1 METAKLAPTP
11 VKRESAIPKDAFHID
26 DIEIEEKLGGGNFG
40 EVYKGLW
47 RGVTPVALK
56 KLKDERQLQEFTK
69 EAEIF
74 KLKKINKKCVDFFFR
89 QVRNRNIVQF
99 FGLYESKGQP
109 YMVTEFM
116 RRGEKT
122 LGKC

>member
-1 METAKLAPTP
+1 MEDKPI
-11 VKRESAIPKDAFHID
+11 KRESALPKDSFHIE

-56 KLKDERQLQEFTK
+56 KLKDEKQLQEFTK

-74 KLKKINKKCVDFFFR
+74 KLKKINKKFNVFF
-89 QVRNRNIVQF
+89 
-99 FGLYESKGQP
+99 
-109 YMVTEFM
+109 
-116 RRGEKT
+116 
-122 LGKC
+122 